1 MIKKTTIGLSQ
12 MVQYC
17 LDTQCF
23 EETLEA
29 IPNNITIDSISLIT
43 GDLRNRERIELTN
56 NLRRMGITSL
66 RKSTPSME
74 AGIKFVNTPKPAM
87 KLLAKEI
94 CNKLGTDY
102 KKIIVSRIT
111 LSLEEASVVLYR
123 TKKSINPD
131 SKDQRKKLTVLG
143 VTSSEGNIVDLLR
156 ELSAKKFSCTIQ
168 NVMTKKI
175 ICGSVDS

>member
-1 MIKKTTIGLSQ
+1 MIKNTTIGLSQ

-17 LDTQCF
+17 LDTQYF

-29 IPNNITIDSISLIT
+29 IPNSITIESISLIT
-43 GDLRNRERIELTN
+43 GDLRNKEKVELTN
-56 NLRRMGITSL
+56 SLRSMGITNL

-74 AGIKFVNTPKPAM
+74 AGIKFVNTPKSSM
-87 KLLAKEI
+87 KSLAKEI
-94 CNKLGTDY
+94 CNKLGTNY

-111 LSLEEASVVLYR
+111 LSLGEASAILYR

-143 VTSSEGNIVDLLR
+143 VTYSEGNITDLLK

-168 NVMTKKI
+168 SVLTKKI

>member
-1 MIKKTTIGLSQ
+1 MIEKTTIGLSQ

-17 LDTQCF
+17 LDTQYF

-29 IPNNITIDSISLIT
+29 IPDNITIESISLIT
-43 GDLRNRERIELTN
+43 GDLRNKERIELTN
-56 NLRRMGITSL
+56 SFRSMGITSL

-87 KLLAKEI
+87 KSLAKEI

-102 KKIIVSRIT
+102 KKIIVNRIT
-111 LSLEEASVVLYR
+111 LSFGEASVVLYR
-123 TKKSINPD
+123 TKKSINPN

-143 VTSSEGNIVDLLR
+143 VTYSEGNIVNLLK